1 MQREVDQVHTRCREC
16 GQATWL
22 VIRSTFLSDDGEQT
36 VIIQPEPVPHS
47 PADCSAFRRLER
59 ETWPT
64 LW

>member
-1 MQREVDQVHTRCREC
+1 MQREIDAVRTRCTTC

-22 VIRSTFLSDDGEQT
+22 VIRTTYLNDSGEE
-36 VIIQPEPVPHS
+36 VVVVMPEPVPHDRE
-47 PADCSAFRRLER
+47 DCKRFQTLER

>member
-1 MQREVDQVHTRCREC
+1 MQREVDAVHTRCRDC

-22 VIRSTFLSDDGEQT
+22 VIRSTFLDDNGEQT
-36 VIIQPEPVPHS
+36 IIVQPEEVPHDR
-47 PADCSAFRRLER
+47 AACATFKRLER